1 MLLKY
6 EKKVKITNK
15 INNFCIRDLKK
26 VFFSTGG
33 LETVAVRVS
42 EKIEREMFDSIMKK
56 SKKVKKKKG
65 KKKKKVKYNSFQSF
79 YINIP

>member
-1 MLLKY
+1 
-6 EKKVKITNK
+6 
-15 INNFCIRDLKK
+15 
-26 VFFSTGG
+26 
-33 LETVAVRVS
+33 VAVRVS